1 MRKRTSYN
9 LFDLV
14 GDLGGVFELLLTTGG
29 VFLMHVSQH
38 SFTLSAIKKL
48 YLVKSTDSQL
58 FDHRHSFLKVHKAE
72 TPLKGIQ
79 KYLHVRVTNL
89 VKDKALAQSV
99 LSRHRT
105 INLST
110 KQECKLYF
118 TRLYNFF
125 FGRCCSSK
133 TRLTVLFDEGERRI
147 EKSLDIVKITK
158 DIKYLKML
166 TTFKI
171 DPDIETKF

>member
-1 MRKRTSYN
+1 VRKRTSYN

-14 GDLGGVFELLLTTGG
+14 GDLGGVFELLITTGG

-58 FDHRHSFLKVHKAE
+58 FDHRHSFHKVHKAD

-125 FGRCCSSK
+125 FGLCCSSK